1 MPSSFGG
8 FWMTGDVK
16 VSPPP
21 HFVGALFLSLAIAR
35 LPLTPSRL
43 SVDKSR
49 QTLGRQ
55 PFPFTRP
62 WRRLVA
68 EGWVWS
74 TKRRTPAWPSCSGVK
89 DSYCKCG
96 RLLKWVSRD
105 LKSAVPYGEM
115 DRRRLA
121 IRSSALSCSSS
132 VARSLYTPRAVM
144 AASTSPAI
152 ACKMARLKCTF
163 GNADSSSAA
172 SS

>member
-1 MPSSFGG
+1 
-8 FWMTGDVK
+8 MTGDVK

-68 EGWVWS
+68 EDTRAGRNVVR
-74 TKRRTPAWPSCSGVK
+74 KYLRRKMEESMTERSV
-89 DSYCKCG
+89 
-96 RLLKWVSRD
+96 LLYIQ
-105 LKSAVPYGEM
+105 PG
-115 DRRRLA
+115 
-121 IRSSALSCSSS
+121 
-132 VARSLYTPRAVM
+132 
-144 AASTSPAI
+144 
-152 ACKMARLKCTF
+152 
-163 GNADSSSAA
+163 
-172 SS
+172 